1 MRDAT
6 TIQQELAAAKQRLQ
20 TIYSNPRGPMG
31 LLDEDQCDQ
40 ERYLLDLI
48 DSLEAELD
56 NAS

>member
-1 MRDAT
+1 
-6 TIQQELAAAKQRLQ
+6 
-20 TIYSNPRGPMG
+20 MG